1 MLCVKQFVISFCT
14 WKSACV
20 KLHGELHGCRHKTST
35 LSFQMLYMAVS
46 SDVSEWKYDNS
57 ESESASTC
65 TSAGGDLSSPASQ
78 SQSPLKS
85 SSDSYLHTTSQTTEE
100 SIVDQ
105 EGKWT

>member
-1 MLCVKQFVISFCT
+1 MLCVKQFVVSFCT

-20 KLHGELHGCRHKTST
+20 KLHGELHGCCYKTST
-35 LSFQMLYMAVS
+35 LSFQLRSMAMS
-46 SDVSEWKYDNS
+46 SDVSEWEYDNS

-65 TSAGGDLSSPASQ
+65 TSARGHLSSPASQ